1 MSKLLL
7 AILSVLAVSAAH
19 AQSFKVIKIQG
30 RKAIVE
36 MSDPTMVNLNQ
47 TYDVGGSSSM
57 SSGPTSFKRDYAIAA
72 TFSYLSTSSPSA
84 SVMNLGGMFLWNM
97 KAYEFGPTAS
107 LTNTTVGS
115 TSTSSSRFGAIG
127 YYNFNDNKVGVETV
141 MSAVGSVEMS
151 SGSGSSVTYI
161 ELGGNYRW
169 FMLSGD
175 HCFSFSA
182 LYQMAQASGS
192 STSGFA
198 LEGGI
203 MTYF

>member
-7 AILSVLAVSAAH
+7 AILSVLTVATAN

-30 RKAIVE
+30 KKAIVE
-36 MSDPTMVNLNQ
+36 MSDPTMINVNQ
-47 TYDVGGSSSM
+47 TYDVGGGSTT
-57 SSGPTSFKRDYAIAA
+57 SSGPTSFKRDYAVAA
-72 TFSYLSTSSPSA
+72 TFSYTSTSSPSV
-84 SVMNLGGMFLWNM
+84 SLMNLGGSFLWNM

-107 LTNTTVGS
+107 ISNTTSGS
-115 TSTSSSRFGAIG
+115 VSTSSSRFGAIG
-127 YYNFNDNKVGVETV
+127 FYNFNENKVGVETV
-141 MSAVGSVEMS
+141 LSAVGSVEMS

-169 FMLSGD
+169 FYLSGD
-175 HCFSFSA
+175 HCFSFSG